1 MDIKEKLKE
10 LEEQV
15 SVIKDTELRKI
26 AFERL
31 LGSLT
36 GERKKQASQVSK
48 TSSLKQKKK
57 LTKEKKGS
65 NDINQK
71 SHINLMEEDITK
83 IKEYFGAHEYK
94 SGKNLIFK
102 ICNYIRTKL
111 NRVEFTSG
119 DVTMIYDYL
128 ISLRIKVP
136 ALKHIH
142 QAMLDL
148 SSKSNKRMWLEYK
161 GNGVF
166 SVSRV
171 GTIYWQEI
179 ENEAQT

>member
-48 TSSLKQKKK
+48 SSSQIQKKK
-57 LTKEKKGS
+57 LTKVKKKT
-65 NDINQK
+65 NDIIQK
-71 SHINLMEEDITK
+71 SHINLTEKGITQ
-83 IKEYFGAHEYK
+83 IKEYFEGHEYK

-102 ICNYIRTKL
+102 ICNYIRTELKIEEL
-111 NRVEFTSG
+111 TSG
-119 DVTMIYDYL
+119 DVTKIYEHL

-148 SSKSNKRMWLEYK
+148 SSKSI
-161 GNGVF
+161 
-166 SVSRV
+166 V
-171 GTIYWQEI
+171 GDILDCPKKDNIGTGIV
-179 ENEAQT
+179 

>member
-1 MDIKEKLKE
+1 MDIKEKLEE
-10 LEEQV
+10 LEDQV
-15 SVIKDTELRKI
+15 SVIKDLELRKI

-31 LGSLT
+31 LSSLT
-36 GERKKQASQVSK
+36 RERKKQVSQVSK
-48 TSSLKQKKK
+48 SSSLKQKKK
-57 LTKEKKGS
+57 LTKVKKVS
-65 NDINQK
+65 NDIKQK
-71 SHINLMEEDITK
+71 SHINLTEEDITK
-83 IKEYFGAHEYK
+83 IKEYFGGQEYK

-111 NRVEFTSG
+111 NIAEFTSG
-119 DVTMIYDYL
+119 DVTKIYDYL
-128 ISLRIKVP
+128 ISLRIKVV

-148 SSKSNKRMWLEYK
+148 SSKSYKRMWLEYK

-171 GTIYWQEI
+171 GIIYWQEI
-179 ENEAQT
+179 ENEA